1 MKFYG
6 LTLNLKDDP
15 QIIAQYKEYH
25 RNPWP
30 EPLAGLGEV
39 GVLDMKIFLL
49 GRRMFMYM
57 TTTDDFDPHTAFDG
71 YTEKYPKAADWDA
84 LMRTF
89 QEKVP
94 EAGEGEWWAQ
104 MEPVFDLQLHLPDD
118 GKTND
123 AGEK

>member
-1 MKFYG
+1 MKVYG

-15 QIIAQYKEYH
+15 RTIEQYKHYH
-25 RNPWP
+25 RHPWP
-30 EPLAGLGEV
+30 EPLEGLRQV

-57 TTTDDFDPHTAFDG
+57 TAVDEFAPEVDFPRYMEQNPRAR
-71 YTEKYPKAADWDA
+71 EWDE

-94 EAGEGEWWAQ
+94 EAGEGEWWAL
-104 MEPVFDLQLHLPDD
+104 MEKVFDLQDHVS
-118 GKTND
+118 
-123 AGEK
+123 